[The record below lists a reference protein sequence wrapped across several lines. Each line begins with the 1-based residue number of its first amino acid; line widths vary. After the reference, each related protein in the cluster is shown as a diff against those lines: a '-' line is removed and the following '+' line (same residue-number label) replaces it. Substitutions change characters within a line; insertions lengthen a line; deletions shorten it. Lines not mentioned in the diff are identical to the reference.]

1 MVSKVL
7 CLLAV
12 YSILL
17 LQGDDRSSNIPNCL
31 SQLQCQQPWLLAFMT
46 CWTGRHQPGP
56 SLCLLLHSQLA
67 FS

>member
-17 LQGDDRSSNIPNCL
+17 LQGDDRSSKIPTALASCSANSHGC
-31 SQLQCQQPWLLAFMT
+31 WLACAFMT
-46 CWTGRHQPGP
+46 C
-56 SLCLLLHSQLA
+56 
-67 FS
+67 